1 MPTGSP
7 HSGISGGIAFEE
19 TGPEEAPIVVIIHGA
34 LDRMGGMAL
43 IARVLHNS
51 HRVLRYDR
59 RGYGKSWPHEG
70 PFSVADQVDDLQRLL
85 NGRQAVLIGH
95 SYGGNVA
102 LAGAQRLG
110 DQVIGVS
117 TYETPLSWNSWWPG
131 TTAGAMSL
139 KGGVESAAE
148 RFMIGLIGY
157 RRWEA
162 LPERTK
168 QARRQEGLAL
178 TSELRELRLQAPWNP
193 DNIHAKVLCGCGS
206 EGRQHHQE
214 GAKWLSE
221 HLPNAELVT
230 INGAGHS
237 APTTHPREFA
247 QQLVEP
253 HLKPSI

>member
-1 MPTGSP
+1 
-7 HSGISGGIAFEE
+7 
-19 TGPEEAPIVVIIHGA
+19 
-34 LDRMGGMAL
+34 
-43 IARVLHNS
+43 
-51 HRVLRYDR
+51 
-59 RGYGKSWPHEG
+59 
-70 PFSVADQVDDLQRLL
+70 
-85 NGRQAVLIGH
+85 
-95 SYGGNVA
+95 
-102 LAGAQRLG
+102 
-110 DQVIGVS
+110 
-117 TYETPLSWNSWWPG
+117 
-131 TTAGAMSL
+131 MSL